1 MNITSVF
8 NCISPI
14 FRRKRMRWYR
24 ERMKLTSDDRV
35 LDVGGYAKFW
45 TELPEPVAQL
55 DIINIDTDSKE
66 LTAVPG
72 NSWMRQGFGNG
83 CNLLFK
89 DESYDLVFSNSV
101 IEHLHTWENQVS
113 FAKEAQ
119 RVGKSIWV
127 QTPAREFFIEPHYVG
142 PFIHWVPATLRAK
155 LIPWVTV
162 FGWIERPTRERV
174 EGMVAEIRLLTFKE
188 FKSLFPDCDILREKF
203 FGIFT
208 KSYIAVRKDAGRRN

>member
-1 MNITSVF
+1 
-8 NCISPI
+8 
-14 FRRKRMRWYR
+14 
-24 ERMKLTSDDRV
+24 MKLTGDDRV

-66 LTAVPG
+66 LTPVPG
-72 NSWMRQGFGNG
+72 NTWMRQGFGNG

-89 DESYDLVFSNSV
+89 DVSYDLVFSNSV

-174 EGMVAEIRLLTFKE
+174 EDMVAEIRLLTFKE

-208 KSYIAVRKDAGRRN
+208 KSYIAVRKDSGRRN